1 MIWGSA
7 LTFHQ
12 THWENH
18 RVQGTV
24 LARHDGI
31 YRVQIILKLLRPP
44 GPLPIP
50 LPTSVTNRILIL
62 KKKKKSHGIPLS
74 VGIQWEENVSALI
87 SPVSLKI

>member
-1 MIWGSA
+1 M
-7 LTFHQ
+7 TFHQ

-62 KKKKKSHGIPLS
+62 KKEKSHGIPLS

>member
-31 YRVQIILKLLRPP
+31 YRVHIILKLLRPS

-62 KKKKKSHGIPLS
+62 KKEKSHGIQLS
-74 VGIQWEENVSALI
+74 IGIQWEKNVSALI
-87 SPVSLKI
+87 SPGSLKI

>member
-1 MIWGSA
+1 M
-7 LTFHQ
+7 TFHQ

-62 KKKKKSHGIPLS
+62 KKKKKKSHGIPLS

>member
-50 LPTSVTNRILIL
+50 LPNICHKQNPYT

>member
-62 KKKKKSHGIPLS
+62 KKEKSHGIPLS